1 MYYSLTLQRLF
12 THLINV
18 CSVLGL
24 QRSDINA
31 YTYLFFFFDFA
42 PTDLSLKTCFRAK
55 YTEQKKK
62 GILNLVL
69 NYAFFI

>member
-1 MYYSLTLQRLF
+1 MVVHDLT
-12 THLINV
+12 N
-18 CSVLGL
+18 
-24 QRSDINA
+24 DISYNDKLNWSKIC
-31 YTYLFFFFDFA
+31 YFGV
-42 PTDLSLKTCFRAK
+42 K

>member
-1 MYYSLTLQRLF
+1 M
-12 THLINV
+12 N
-18 CSVLGL
+18 
-24 QRSDINA
+24 QRSWVRVFRESFSPESNYYFVYFIA
-31 YTYLFFFFDFA
+31 FFFIF
-42 PTDLSLKTCFRAK
+42 LNYEVKQRANIYRK